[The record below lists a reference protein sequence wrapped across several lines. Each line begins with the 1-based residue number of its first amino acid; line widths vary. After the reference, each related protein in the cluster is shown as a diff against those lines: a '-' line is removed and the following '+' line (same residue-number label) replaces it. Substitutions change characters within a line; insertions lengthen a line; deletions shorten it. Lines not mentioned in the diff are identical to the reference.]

1 MIYQMISINIFGYIY
16 AHGTFADGRAEVSI
30 LEKKIFGYEKIL
42 GKPQKFVQ
50 IEPSAQ
56 TPFEK

>member
-1 MIYQMISINIFGYIY
+1 MISINIFGYIY
-16 AHGTFADGRAEVSI
+16 AHGIFADGRAEVSI